1 MQQLG
6 ESGADRELITDQFAA
21 IRDELADFV
30 TAPRSSHQTR
40 MGQAMICRGR
50 TAAHR
55 AARDIVI
62 AAHAGAAVAAST
74 LSHGQSAPAA
84 HVWIEI
90 LDSRAQIRAEAPAH
104 RRTRLHRA
112 RCCADRI
119 HPRRVAVRSILID
132 NAAVLVGAAVG
143 SLTYMICGRLPA
155 WIVSHAVLAY
165 ANAIADSHD
174 LPAFSD
180 RLHTM
185 ILILGAIAVAGRHV
199 QRHKVSGRSRGRPT
213 ELLSDDPPP
222 PDDRRADPGTML

>member
-1 MQQLG
+1 
-6 ESGADRELITDQFAA
+6 
-21 IRDELADFV
+21 
-30 TAPRSSHQTR
+30 
-40 MGQAMICRGR
+40 
-50 TAAHR
+50 
-55 AARDIVI
+55 
-62 AAHAGAAVAAST
+62 
-74 LSHGQSAPAA
+74 
-84 HVWIEI
+84 
-90 LDSRAQIRAEAPAH
+90 
-104 RRTRLHRA
+104 
-112 RCCADRI
+112 
-119 HPRRVAVRSILID
+119 
-132 NAAVLVGAAVG
+132 
-143 SLTYMICGRLPA
+143 MICGRLPA